1 MRSKFDA
8 KWIPNMIT
16 LIRIV
21 LCLLLYFVKPL
32 SIAFNVIYI
41 CAVFTDFL
49 DGFLARRFNATSQMG
64 SKLDSI
70 ADLILFLV
78 IGIVIVS
85 SSYFTKWVWYSLGCV
100 FVLRIFSVLICYI
113 KFHQFAILHTYM
125 NKLVGLL
132 CIAIPFTLKSSWF
145 MVYAWFVI
153 FVATLSVFEE
163 IIIHLSSS
171 KLNSDCKGL
180 FATYVPD

>member
-1 MRSKFDA
+1 MRSRFDA

-16 LIRIV
+16 LIRIA
-21 LCLLLYFVKPL
+21 LCLLLFFVQPL
-32 SIAFNVIYI
+32 SLAFNVIYI
-41 CAVFTDFL
+41 SAILSDFL

-70 ADLILFLV
+70 ADFILFLV

-85 SSYFTKWVWYSLGCV
+85 LSSFTKWVWYSLWGV

-125 NKLVGLL
+125 NKLVGVL

-153 FVATLSVFEE
+153 FVAALSVVEE
-163 IIIHLSSS
+163 IIIHLTSS
-171 KLNSDCKGL
+171 KLNPDSKGL
-180 FATYVPD
+180 IASLRS